1 MKQFMQ
7 SVTNKL
13 TLFVGLAIVGI
24 LFVANAFNYIE
35 IKHDTQRLINDI
47 QVKTIQDVLKTFED
61 YSASRSDAVKA
72 VAAELRKNPNASLE
86 EIYTIV
92 RTAKEASRFD
102 VLYVGLAHNG
112 AMIRSNGRHQTP
124 ADGYDPRT
132 RAWYTNVANGN
143 DKVYTSKPYMAPSLK
158 APSLSFSYPIVV
170 NGKFIGAA
178 GGNYDLQTFSDNV
191 LSMGTSASG
200 FVSVIDDDGTIL
212 FHELQ
217 ERLLKKT
224 TLSEN
229 IIKAY
234 LSTPEGKTGALSEEN
249 LIVLDENG
257 ARKAVICQKN
267 SLGYNVCAIA
277 DEKIYTE
284 PVNNALLKQLLIG
297 SISLI
302 VALIIIRL
310 VIRYNISPLQAIQS
324 GLNSFFDF
332 INHKTKDSALINVK
346 TNDEFG
352 AMAKAIN
359 ENITKTKNA
368 LEQDTKAVEQS
379 VETAKEIESGNLT
392 ARITAIPANPQLI
405 ELKNV
410 LNEML
415 NVLEAKV
422 GSNMNEINRVFDSYK
437 ALDFTTEVKNAK
449 GGVEVTTNVLGQ
461 EIVGMLRQS
470 SEFANLLATES
481 AKLQSAVKN
490 LTDSSA
496 SQASSLEE
504 TAAALEE
511 ITSSMQN
518 VSHKTSEVI
527 AQSEEIK
534 NVTSIIGDIADQINL
549 LALNAAIEAAR
560 AGEHGRGFA
569 VVADEVRNLAE
580 RTQKSLGEIEANT
593 NILVQSINEM
603 GESIKEQT
611 TGITQINDS
620 VAQIDHVTQ
629 ENLKIA
635 NDSAVISDNVN
646 KIANDILE
654 DAKKKKF

>member
-1 MKQFMQ
+1 MQ

>member
-234 LSTPEGKTGALSEEN
+234 LSTPEGKTGALSKEN

-257 ARKAVICQKN
+257 AKKAVICQKN

-297 SISLI
+297 GISLI

-310 VIRYNISPLQAIQS
+310 VIRYNISPLQ
-324 GLNSFFDF
+324 
-332 INHKTKDSALINVK
+332 
-346 TNDEFG
+346 
-352 AMAKAIN
+352 
-359 ENITKTKNA
+359 
-368 LEQDTKAVEQS
+368 
-379 VETAKEIESGNLT
+379 
-392 ARITAIPANPQLI
+392 
-405 ELKNV
+405 
-410 LNEML
+410 
-415 NVLEAKV
+415 
-422 GSNMNEINRVFDSYK
+422 
-437 ALDFTTEVKNAK
+437 
-449 GGVEVTTNVLGQ
+449 
-461 EIVGMLRQS
+461 
-470 SEFANLLATES
+470 
-481 AKLQSAVKN
+481 
-490 LTDSSA
+490 
-496 SQASSLEE
+496 
-504 TAAALEE
+504 
-511 ITSSMQN
+511 
-518 VSHKTSEVI
+518 
-527 AQSEEIK
+527 
-534 NVTSIIGDIADQINL
+534 
-549 LALNAAIEAAR
+549 
-560 AGEHGRGFA
+560 
-569 VVADEVRNLAE
+569 
-580 RTQKSLGEIEANT
+580 
-593 NILVQSINEM
+593 
-603 GESIKEQT
+603 
-611 TGITQINDS
+611 
-620 VAQIDHVTQ
+620 
-629 ENLKIA
+629 
-635 NDSAVISDNVN
+635 
-646 KIANDILE
+646 
-654 DAKKKKF
+654 